1 MDNELD
7 NEQQDLEESP
17 KKKTFLQ
24 TILEELAEKKK
35 TELREKIDKEID
47 GIESRDLTETEMSSM
62 FTQFGTYASLQLIR
76 IVAIKLYGTKANA
89 LINEIIEAFIAQGKQ
104 TLMVKQ
110 QIDSIEQTDSEL
122 SNFLGTDL
130 MDKER
135 ELIAKRVDRMYD
147 TFRKEIKEVLLIDP
161 TSLDKLTEDDKDED
175 EDDDTE
181 SPW

>member
-7 NEQQDLEESP
+7 NEQQESEDSNP
-17 KKKTFLQ
+17 KKSFFQ
-24 TILEELAEKKK
+24 TIMEELAEKKK
-35 TELREKIDKEID
+35 AEFRKKLDKEID
-47 GIESRDLTETEMSSM
+47 GIETRDLTESEMSTM

-76 IVAIKLYGTKANA
+76 IVAIKLYGNKANA

-122 SNFLGTDL
+122 SNFLGADL

-161 TSLDKLTEDDKDED
+161 TSLGKLTEDDKDED
-175 EDDDTE
+175 DDTE